1 MQIGSATSY
10 VAPLPLS
17 QAARP
22 VSSSLSQ
29 PAPSA
34 ESLPSGQSVESAGDT
49 ATLSDEAASP
59 ARAEGQEE
67 KTSPRETQQLRQ
79 EQLEIAELASRDRE
93 VRAHEQAHAAV
104 GGAYAG
110 APTYTYSRGPDGK
123 RYAIGGEVS
132 IDSSPIPNDPEATL
146 RKMELVQRAALAPAE
161 PSAQDLR
168 VAAQKAARGGITLVI
183 YMGIT
188 HGADITAALMAAGL
202 AGSTPAAVVQNGC
215 TPRSRSHATTLRALA
230 GDIRRLG
237 IGSPAILVIG
247 DVVRA
252 AEAMQENGHVTAL
265 AATA

>member
-34 ESLPSGQSVESAGDT
+34 ESLPSGQSVESADDT
-49 ATLSDEAASP
+49 ALRDEAASP

-161 PSAQDLR
+161 PSAQDRR
-168 VAAQKAARGGITLVI
+168 VAAQAAAQATQARAELAQLRREEATS
-183 YMGIT
+183 
-188 HGADITAALMAAGL
+188 AAEERAAL
-202 AGSTPAAVVQNGC
+202 
-215 TPRSRSHATTLRALA
+215 REE
-230 GDIRRLG
+230 RL
-237 IGSPAILVIG
+237 
-247 DVVRA
+247 A
-252 AEAMQENGHVTAL
+252 AEEDRKARDEETADQERQPSAPPPRLDLYLRL
-265 AATA
+265 AQLQAPVPTVDLLA

>member
-34 ESLPSGQSVESAGDT
+34 ESLPSGQSVESSGDT
-49 ATLSDEAASP
+49 TTLSDEAASP
-59 ARAEGQEE
+59 AGAEGQEE

-161 PSAQDLR
+161 PSAQDRR
-168 VAAQKAARGGITLVI
+168 VAAQAAAQATQARAELAQLRREEATS
-183 YMGIT
+183 
-188 HGADITAALMAAGL
+188 AAEERAAL
-202 AGSTPAAVVQNGC
+202 
-215 TPRSRSHATTLRALA
+215 REER
-230 GDIRRLG
+230 
-237 IGSPAILVIG
+237 
-247 DVVRA
+247 
-252 AEAMQENGHVTAL
+252 L
-265 AATA
+265 AAQEERKAREEETADQERQPSAPPPRLDLYLRLAQLQAPVPTVDLLA

>member
-29 PAPSA
+29 PAPNA

-161 PSAQDLR
+161 PSAQDRR
-168 VAAQKAARGGITLVI
+168 VAAQAAAQATQARAEL
-183 YMGIT
+183 
-188 HGADITAALMAAGL
+188 AQLRREEAASAAEERAAL
-202 AGSTPAAVVQNGC
+202 
-215 TPRSRSHATTLRALA
+215 REE
-230 GDIRRLG
+230 RL
-237 IGSPAILVIG
+237 
-247 DVVRA
+247 A
-252 AEAMQENGHVTAL
+252 AEEERKAREEETGDQERQPSAPPPRLDLYLRL
-265 AATA
+265 AQLQAPVPTVDLLA

>member
-22 VSSSLSQ
+22 ASSSLSQ
-29 PAPSA
+29 PASSE
-34 ESLPSGQSVESAGDT
+34 ESLPPGQSVTSADDT
-49 ATLSDEAASP
+49 ALRDEAASP
-59 ARAEGQEE
+59 ARGEAEEE
-67 KTSPRETQQLRQ
+67 KASPREAQQQRQ

-110 APTYTYSRGPDGK
+110 APTYTFTRGPDGK

-161 PSAQDLR
+161 PSAQDRR
-168 VAAQKAARGGITLVI
+168 VAAQAAAQATQARAEL
-183 YMGIT
+183 
-188 HGADITAALMAAGL
+188 AQLRREEAA
-202 AGSTPAAVVQNGC
+202 S
-215 TPRSRSHATTLRALA
+215 
-230 GDIRRLG
+230 
-237 IGSPAILVIG
+237 
-247 DVVRA
+247 A
-252 AEAMQENGHVTAL
+252 AEARAAQREERL
-265 AATA
+265 AAEEERKAREEETADQERQPSAPPPKLDLYLRLAQLQAPVPTVDLLA

>member
-59 ARAEGQEE
+59 ARAEGREE
-67 KTSPRETQQLRQ
+67 KTSSRETQQLRQ

-161 PSAQDLR
+161 PSAQDRR
-168 VAAQKAARGGITLVI
+168 VAAQAAAQATQARAELAQLRREEATS
-183 YMGIT
+183 
-188 HGADITAALMAAGL
+188 AAEERAAL
-202 AGSTPAAVVQNGC
+202 
-215 TPRSRSHATTLRALA
+215 REE
-230 GDIRRLG
+230 RL
-237 IGSPAILVIG
+237 
-247 DVVRA
+247 A
-252 AEAMQENGHVTAL
+252 AEEERKAREEETTDQQRQPSAPPPRLDLYLRL
-265 AATA
+265 AQLQAPVPTVDLLA

>member
-29 PAPSA
+29 AAPSA

-161 PSAQDLR
+161 PSAQDRR
-168 VAAQKAARGGITLVI
+168 VAAQAAAQATQARAELAQLRREEATS
-183 YMGIT
+183 
-188 HGADITAALMAAGL
+188 AAEERAAL
-202 AGSTPAAVVQNGC
+202 
-215 TPRSRSHATTLRALA
+215 REE
-230 GDIRRLG
+230 RL
-237 IGSPAILVIG
+237 
-247 DVVRA
+247 A
-252 AEAMQENGHVTAL
+252 AEEERKAREEETTDQQRQPSAPPPRLDLYLRL
-265 AATA
+265 AQLQAPVPTVDLLA

>member
-22 VSSSLSQ
+22 VSSSLFQ
-29 PAPSA
+29 AAPSA
-34 ESLPSGQSVESAGDT
+34 ESLPSGQSVESADD
-49 ATLSDEAASP
+49 AALRDDAASP
-59 ARAEGQEE
+59 ARAEGREE
-67 KTSPRETQQLRQ
+67 KTSSRETQQLRQ

-161 PSAQDLR
+161 PSAQDRR
-168 VAAQKAARGGITLVI
+168 VAAQAAAQATQARAELAQLRREEATS
-183 YMGIT
+183 
-188 HGADITAALMAAGL
+188 AAEERAAL
-202 AGSTPAAVVQNGC
+202 
-215 TPRSRSHATTLRALA
+215 REE
-230 GDIRRLG
+230 RL
-237 IGSPAILVIG
+237 
-247 DVVRA
+247 A
-252 AEAMQENGHVTAL
+252 AEEERKAREEETADQQQQPSAPSPRLDLYLRL
-265 AATA
+265 AQLQAPVPTVDLLA

>member
-34 ESLPSGQSVESAGDT
+34 EALPSGQSVESAGDT

-161 PSAQDLR
+161 PSAQDRR
-168 VAAQKAARGGITLVI
+168 VAAQAAAQATQARAEL
-183 YMGIT
+183 
-188 HGADITAALMAAGL
+188 AQLRREEAASAAEERAAL
-202 AGSTPAAVVQNGC
+202 
-215 TPRSRSHATTLRALA
+215 REER
-230 GDIRRLG
+230 
-237 IGSPAILVIG
+237 
-247 DVVRA
+247 
-252 AEAMQENGHVTAL
+252 L
-265 AATA
+265 AAQEERKAREEETADQERQPSAPQPRLDLYLRLAQLQAPVPTVDLLA

>member
-22 VSSSLSQ
+22 VSPSLSQ

-34 ESLPSGQSVESAGDT
+34 ESLPSGQSVESSGDT

-59 ARAEGQEE
+59 ARAEGREE
-67 KTSPRETQQLRQ
+67 KTSSRETQQLRQ

-161 PSAQDLR
+161 PSAQDRR
-168 VAAQKAARGGITLVI
+168 VAAQAAAQATQARAELAQLRREEATS
-183 YMGIT
+183 
-188 HGADITAALMAAGL
+188 AAEERAAL
-202 AGSTPAAVVQNGC
+202 
-215 TPRSRSHATTLRALA
+215 REE
-230 GDIRRLG
+230 RL
-237 IGSPAILVIG
+237 
-247 DVVRA
+247 A
-252 AEAMQENGHVTAL
+252 AEEERKARDEETAVQERQPSAPPPRLDLYLRL
-265 AATA
+265 AQLQAPVPTVDLLA

>member
-161 PSAQDLR
+161 PSAQDRR
-168 VAAQKAARGGITLVI
+168 VAAQAAAQATQARAEL
-183 YMGIT
+183 
-188 HGADITAALMAAGL
+188 AQLRREEAASAAEERAAL
-202 AGSTPAAVVQNGC
+202 
-215 TPRSRSHATTLRALA
+215 REE
-230 GDIRRLG
+230 RL
-237 IGSPAILVIG
+237 
-247 DVVRA
+247 A
-252 AEAMQENGHVTAL
+252 AEEERKAREEETADQEQQPSAPSPRLDLYLRL
-265 AATA
+265 AQLQAPVPTVDLLA